1 MRAVTLDQWLGLGV
15 FLAAIAG
22 SSTTWYALALRCGFP
37 EGLAAVPTIALDVG
51 GIVFGR
57 NWIFGETARL
67 RRWGFIT
74 TVLAVGISV
83 VGNGIEH
90 AIAAGLL
97 SVDLWLVI
105 AVGAVPPA
113 ALFAVAHQL
122 ALRSAPERA
131 GTQVP
136 QRAEIP
142 AGTATQVPAEQV
154 TAERP
159 SEPVYTPAAGV
170 DPDSAAGVD
179 NQLAE
184 LFAGLA
190 ADQRALA
197 ADHHRVFGDLP
208 AAPPPPA
215 DDPDPESDDEPDD
228 EPDAAR
234 HRSGGTVVDLAH
246 RPTPG
251 TLLAKVREEYRRRA
265 RTLTAAG
272 RSLDEI
278 VLVDV
283 DRAAGAR
290 PGYAKRHARG
300 WRAEIE
306 AETGRREEG

>member
-131 GTQVP
+131 STQVP

-159 SEPVYTPAAGV
+159 SEPVYTPAVGV
-170 DPDSAAGVD
+170 DPDSAAG
-179 NQLAE
+179 LTTSSPSCSPGSPPTSGRSPPTTTGCSGICPPPCPRP
-184 LFAGLA
+184 LTIPTRSPTTSPTTSPTPPGT
-190 ADQRALA
+190 
-197 ADHHRVFGDLP
+197 GP
-208 AAPPPPA
+208 AAPWSTWPTGPPPA
-215 DDPDPESDDEPDD
+215 P
-228 EPDAAR
+228 
-234 HRSGGTVVDLAH
+234 
-246 RPTPG
+246 
-251 TLLAKVREEYRRRA
+251 
-265 RTLTAAG
+265 
-272 RSLDEI
+272 
-278 VLVDV
+278 
-283 DRAAGAR
+283 
-290 PGYAKRHARG
+290 
-300 WRAEIE
+300 
-306 AETGRREEG
+306 